1 MRGEGRHRVPHLRSL
16 SDALTAPPAA
26 PPRPRPDEIN
36 GGASNETCAA
46 EINSTIVHLL
56 RVHAGRAP
64 TNAETVLTSELA
76 VVTLRDCLTAAE
88 RTLADEGLS
97 ALAMEVRTA
106 LHEGIR
112 AQATAVV
119 EEITGLPVVAYLTA
133 QQEEP
138 DVAMIAFVFAPP
150 GAPSGSRR

>member
-1 MRGEGRHRVPHLRSL
+1 MRGEGCHRVPHLRSL

-26 PPRPRPDEIN
+26 RFRPDEIN
-36 GGASNETCAA
+36 GAASNEICAA

-138 DVAMIAFVFAPP
+138 DVSIIAFVFAPP
-150 GAPSGSRR
+150 AAPSGSRR

>member
-64 TNAETVLTSELA
+64 TNAETVLTSDLA

-97 ALAMEVRTA
+97 ALAKWK
-106 LHEGIR
+106 
-112 AQATAVV
+112 
-119 EEITGLPVVAYLTA
+119 Y
-133 QQEEP
+133 
-138 DVAMIAFVFAPP
+138 APP
-150 GAPSGSRR
+150 FTRASEPKPQRSSRKSPVYRSSPTSRLNKRSPTWR